1 MPEVEVEVV
10 MAGLALAE
18 LEEVAQAGRVVEQ
31 LAQVE
36 QQIRAAAVV
45 VLEVLQPHLEVAV
58 QAL

>member
-18 LEEVAQAGRVVEQ
+18 LEEVVQVGKVVEQ

-36 QQIRAAAVV
+36 QQIRAVAVA

-58 QAL
+58 QAS

>member
-18 LEEVAQAGRVVEQ
+18 LEEVVQVGKVVEQ

-36 QQIRAAAVV
+36 QQIRAAAAV

-58 QAL
+58 QAS

>member
-36 QQIRAAAVV
+36 QQIRAVAVA

-58 QAL
+58 QAS